1 MVNWCTILQISIVHR
16 KLRPKLSKKKCLQ
29 TNNNATCFKK
39 ISKQNALSLVD
50 YLRTLNMSIIIIKRK
65 FTKLKINKLI
75 KDFQL
80 NIFLYT
86 PSGLVD
92 EPSFFLAGED
102 GRLLGRSGWGFPS
115 EDDDT
120 SFFLVTCGDDDSLG
134 FSTTSHSWS

>member
-1 MVNWCTILQISIVHR
+1 MVNWCTIVQISIVHR
-16 KLRPKLSKKKCLQ
+16 KLRPKSSKKMFVDKQ
-29 TNNNATCFKK
+29 YATCFRK
-39 ISKQNALSLVD
+39 ISKQNALSSVD
-50 YLRTLNMSIIIIKRK
+50 YLRTLNMSIIIKRK

-75 KDFQL
+75 KDLQL

-92 EPSFFLAGED
+92 ELSFFLAGED

-115 EDDDT
+115 EEDDA

>member
-1 MVNWCTILQISIVHR
+1 MS
-16 KLRPKLSKKKCLQ
+16 S
-29 TNNNATCFKK
+29 
-39 ISKQNALSLVD
+39 VD
-50 YLRTLNMSIIIIKRK
+50 YLRTLNMSIIIKRK

-75 KDFQL
+75 KDFQP

-134 FSTTSHSWS
+134 FSTTSHS